1 MNNNVAELI
10 VIFIIF
16 GWIPILSIGK
26 AVSMC
31 IREKTCN
38 KCTCK
43 NCLDMEVGNERD

>member
-1 MNNNVAELI
+1 MSNNVAELI

-26 AVSMC
+26 AIAWC
-31 IREKTCN
+31 IEARTCN

-43 NCLDMEVGNERD
+43 NCLNEEVENE